1 MNTSKS
7 FYVFLSLVLM
17 QLVFCW
23 CISTNLSRSINTVS
37 AETDSLHFWSS
48 APVLMKSNIY
58 PKLVSSLPFRSE
70 FQELTNSEVINHD
83 VSDKPELRDTKIVN
97 KVNATKDSL
106 SKAKKIEIKNIVSSH
121 FGPSTF
127 ETRVID
133 PVLMHINLYSKAA
146 SKLLLGTAIQESSL
160 GKLSKNMF
168 QIQTQ
173 TVQDLNMHYLVHHR
187 ELKNVVHKLYDPEHS
202 ISWNLNNNV
211 EYEVAIARIIYLRGN
226 QQLPHASNIDG
237 LAHFWKKYYNTY
249 LGKGTPNQ
257 FKSHFYDYVSEV

>member
-1 MNTSKS
+1 
-7 FYVFLSLVLM
+7 M

-23 CISTNLSRSINTVS
+23 CISTNLSRSINNVS
-37 AETDSLHFWSS
+37 SETNSFHFWSS
-48 APVLMKSNIY
+48 APALMKTNLY
-58 PKLVSSLPFRSE
+58 PKLANSLPFRA
-70 FQELTNSEVINHD
+70 ELQQLTDDKIINHAAHTANVKTLANNLSD
-83 VSDKPELRDTKIVN
+83 VNSLLSQNRKI
-97 KVNATKDSL
+97 AI
-106 SKAKKIEIKNIVSSH
+106 KKIINSN
-121 FGPSTF
+121 FGPGTF
-127 ETRVID
+127 QTRVID
-133 PVLMHINLYSKAA
+133 PVLMRINLYSKAA
-146 SKLLLGTAIQESSL
+146 STLLLGTAIQESSL

-187 ELKNVVHKLYDPEHS
+187 ELKNIVHELYDTQHS

-211 EYEVAIARIIYLRGN
+211 EYEIAIARIIYLRGN

-237 LAHFWKKYYNTY
+237 LARFWKKYYNTY